1 MIGLEIFNLV
11 QEMYP
16 ICRSITGNGVRD
28 TLDIIKKH
36 IPGLKIFEIATGT
49 NVFDWAIP
57 KEWNVKDAYVID
69 PDGKKIIDFQKSNIH
84 LVGYSIPIN
93 SVVSLKE
100 LQDHLH
106 SIPEQPD
113 AIPYVTSYYEERWG
127 FCISEKQR
135 KSLRAGDYYVYID
148 SSLTEGSLTYGE
160 IIIPGERKQEI
171 LLSTYICHP
180 SLANDNLS
188 GPAVTTYLAKYLMDL
203 KYRKYTYRII
213 FIPETI
219 GAIAYLSKNLEV
231 MRKNTIA
238 GFNITCIG
246 DDRTYSF
253 LPSRHG
259 NTLADRTALHVM
271 EKMNLKYIKY
281 SYLERGS
288 DERQYCSPGI
298 DLPIVSIM
306 RSKYG
311 EYPEYHTSLD
321 NLNLVT
327 ASGLMGGYEVL
338 KTCLDCIKNNEK
350 LKTTVLGEPQLGK
363 RGLYPTLSIKNKN
376 KYEKNI
382 IDLLAY
388 CDGDGDLIEIAE
400 KINTPLW
407 ELYPLVLELK
417 RHSLLKE
424 VE

>member
-1 MIGLEIFNLV
+1 
-11 QEMYP
+11 
-16 ICRSITGNGVRD
+16 
-28 TLDIIKKH
+28 
-36 IPGLKIFEIATGT
+36 
-49 NVFDWAIP
+49 
-57 KEWNVKDAYVID
+57 
-69 PDGKKIIDFQKSNIH
+69 
-84 LVGYSIPIN
+84 
-93 SVVSLKE
+93 
-100 LQDHLH
+100 
-106 SIPEQPD
+106 
-113 AIPYVTSYYEERWG
+113 
-127 FCISEKQR
+127 
-135 KSLRAGDYYVYID
+135 
-148 SSLTEGSLTYGE
+148 
-160 IIIPGERKQEI
+160 
-171 LLSTYICHP
+171 
-180 SLANDNLS
+180 
-188 GPAVTTYLAKYLMDL
+188 
-203 KYRKYTYRII
+203 
-213 FIPETI
+213 
-219 GAIAYLSKNLEV
+219 
-231 MRKNTIA
+231 
-238 GFNITCIG
+238 
-246 DDRTYSF
+246 
-253 LPSRHG
+253 
-259 NTLADRTALHVM
+259 M
-271 EKMNLKYIKY
+271 EKCLKYIKY